1 MAYADALP
9 KPVIDSTLAKIK
21 AAGRKGL
28 IVRIG
33 TESRALQVLVE
44 DGTIW
49 QSVLDGQH
57 YKFEIAK

>member
-9 KPVIDSTLAKIK
+9 KPVIEATIAKVK
-21 AAGRKGL
+21 AAGRRGL
-28 IVRIG
+28 IVPIG

-44 DGTIW
+44 DGVIW
-49 QSVLDGQH
+49 QSVHDGSH